1 MNSSGCGVAG
11 TTGWENGSDGK
22 VSETSSL
29 QTRLQRREK
38 RAPKLSVSRVARQSR
53 DVSTV
58 AENFRVFWKGVEAKA
73 RVGEKR
79 GGCAS
84 YLALEAGLVG
94 EALEANLVERIG
106 RVAASRKGAWRSA
119 GASTREIRRAIG
131 AGKKSRQRSAGGG
144 FCRHKTDATCAR
156 DRDDAS
162 AKRT

>member
-1 MNSSGCGVAG
+1 MERSAR
-11 TTGWENGSDGK
+11 
-22 VSETSSL
+22 
-29 QTRLQRREK
+29 RLLRASKNAK
-38 RAPKLSVSRVARQSR
+38 RKIRHLLSFHAFPPSR

-58 AENFRVFWKGVEAKA
+58 AEENFRVFWKGVEAKA

>member
-1 MNSSGCGVAG
+1 MERSAR
-11 TTGWENGSDGK
+11 
-22 VSETSSL
+22 
-29 QTRLQRREK
+29 RLLRASKNAK
-38 RAPKLSVSRVARQSR
+38 RKIRHLLSFHAFPPSR

-58 AENFRVFWKGVEAKA
+58 AEENFRVFWKGVEAKA

-94 EALEANLVERIG
+94 EALEADLVERIG

-131 AGKKSRQRSAGGG
+131 AAKKSRQRSAGGG

>member
-1 MNSSGCGVAG
+1 M
-11 TTGWENGSDGK
+11 
-22 VSETSSL
+22 
-29 QTRLQRREK
+29 
-38 RAPKLSVSRVARQSR
+38 
-53 DVSTV
+53 
-58 AENFRVFWKGVEAKA
+58 FWKGVEAKA

-162 AKRT
+162 AKHT

>member
-1 MNSSGCGVAG
+1 MERSAR
-11 TTGWENGSDGK
+11 
-22 VSETSSL
+22 
-29 QTRLQRREK
+29 RLLRASKNAK
-38 RAPKLSVSRVARQSR
+38 RKIRHLLSFHAFPPSR

-58 AENFRVFWKGVEAKA
+58 AEENFRVFWKGVEAKA

-94 EALEANLVERIG
+94 EALEADLVERIG
-106 RVAASRKGAWRSA
+106 RVAAGRKGAWRLEGS
-119 GASTREIRRAIG
+119 STREIRRAIG

-156 DRDDAS
+156 DRDGAS
-162 AKRT
+162 AKHT

>member
-1 MNSSGCGVAG
+1 MERSAR
-11 TTGWENGSDGK
+11 
-22 VSETSSL
+22 
-29 QTRLQRREK
+29 RLLRASKNAK
-38 RAPKLSVSRVARQSR
+38 RKIRHLLSFHAFPPSR

-58 AENFRVFWKGVEAKA
+58 AEENFRVFWKGVEAKA

-94 EALEANLVERIG
+94 EALEADLVERIG

>member
-1 MNSSGCGVAG
+1 M
-11 TTGWENGSDGK
+11 
-22 VSETSSL
+22 
-29 QTRLQRREK
+29 
-38 RAPKLSVSRVARQSR
+38 
-53 DVSTV
+53 
-58 AENFRVFWKGVEAKA
+58 FWKGVEAKA

-94 EALEANLVERIG
+94 EALEADLVERIG

-156 DRDDAS
+156 DRGDAS

>member
-1 MNSSGCGVAG
+1 MERSAR
-11 TTGWENGSDGK
+11 
-22 VSETSSL
+22 
-29 QTRLQRREK
+29 RLLRASKNAK
-38 RAPKLSVSRVARQSR
+38 RKIRHLLSFHAFPPSR

>member
-1 MNSSGCGVAG
+1 MNNSGCGVVG
-11 TTGWENGSDGK
+11 TGCEKQVKTGEGQR
-22 VSETSSL
+22 TSSSL
-29 QTRLQRREK
+29 NRDAK
-38 RAPKLSVSRVARQSR
+38 RKENASLSFHAFPR

-94 EALEANLVERIG
+94 EALEADLVERIG
-106 RVAASRKGAWRSA
+106 RVAAGRKGAWRLEGS
-119 GASTREIRRAIG
+119 STREIRRAIG

-162 AKRT
+162 AKHT

>member
-1 MNSSGCGVAG
+1 MEMSAR
-11 TTGWENGSDGK
+11 
-22 VSETSSL
+22 
-29 QTRLQRREK
+29 RLLRASKNAK
-38 RAPKLSVSRVARQSR
+38 RKIRHLLSFHAFPPSR

-58 AENFRVFWKGVEAKA
+58 AEENFRVFWKGVEAKA